1 MENIIRSLGAGTLT
15 VAYNLAGASNF
26 TAIDIAR
33 AVPYRCNQ
41 RRFPIFLGSTAG
53 ITHISIFK
61 FDHLGNI
68 GLAGRSTDS
77 QFLTNSGNYFV
88 GLLEYQGFN
97 FTWVYELGG

>member
-15 VAYNLAGASNF
+15 VAYNLAGASTF
-26 TAIDIAR
+26 TDIDAERAR
-33 AVPYRCNQ
+33 PYRCNQ

-53 ITHISIFK
+53 TTHINIFK
-61 FDHLGNI
+61 FDHIGNI
-68 GLAGRSTDS
+68 GLAGRSTDI
-77 QFLTNSGNYFV
+77 QFVTTSSNYFV